1 MIITL
6 SAGAGSGHALTFQSY
21 LGAFDRVHLVTQKFP
36 YSSMIFND
44 EVKNGTN
51 RRAQNVQSIG
61 NLIIFDI
68 DEGMTLSDAI
78 ENVKDY
84 QSLIVTSKS
93 HQIEK
98 KGIVGDRYRV
108 IIPLYAVNADLT
120 LSIPKEEY
128 SAFYTF
134 VAQFL
139 GFNSFDK
146 ATKDIA
152 RFYYPNPLQEVFY
165 SGNNEVLE
173 FEMIYNEFLNHKKL
187 SEAYKPTYTART
199 DQGNRDYLYKNEL
212 PLNQVFEG
220 RNSNHYITWND
231 ATVKPLPV
239 KCVFPENH
247 KHGDRN
253 ASAFIVRDEENR
265 APRFYCSG
273 CGASFWM
280 GVF

>member
-6 SAGAGSGHALTFQSY
+6 SVGSGSGHALKFKY
-21 LGAFDRVHLVTQKFP
+21 AIGAFDRVHLVTEKFP
-36 YSSMIFND
+36 YSSMIFNN

-51 RRAQNVQSIG
+51 RRGDNVQSIG

-68 DEGMTLSDAI
+68 DEGMTLEDAI
-78 ENVKDY
+78 ANAKDY

-108 IIPLYAVNADLT
+108 IIPLYAVNEDLT
-120 LSIPKEEY
+120 LTIPKEDY

-134 VAQFL
+134 AANYL

-165 SGNNEVLE
+165 SGNNEILE
-173 FEMIYNEFLNHKKL
+173 FEMLYNEFLDHKKL
-187 SEAYKPTYTART
+187 SEAYKPTYTPRT
-199 DQGNRDYLYKNEL
+199 YPSGTNRLFKNEL
-212 PLNQVFEG
+212 PLNQLFDSRMGAVL
-220 RNSNHYITWND
+220 SWSD
-231 ATVKPLPV
+231 ATSKAQPV
-239 KCVFPENH
+239 KCVFSENH
-247 KHGDRN
+247 KHGDKN
-253 ASAFIVRDEENR
+253 ASAFIIIDDKNQK
-265 APRFYCSG
+265 PRFSCSG
-273 CGASFWM
+273 CGASYWM
-280 GVF
+280 GNV

>member
-1 MIITL
+1 MIVTL
-6 SAGAGSGHALTFQSY
+6 SQATGSGHALQFKSVI
-21 LGAFDRVHLVTQKFP
+21 GAFDRVHLITKNVP

-68 DEGMTLSDAI
+68 DEGMTLHDAI
-78 ENVKDY
+78 ANVKDY

-93 HQIEK
+93 HGIEK
-98 KGIVGDRYRV
+98 HGIVGDRYRV
-108 IIPLYAVNADLT
+108 IIPLYAINTDLM
-120 LSIPKEEY
+120 LSIPKEDY

-152 RFYYPNPLQEVFY
+152 RFYYPNSLQEVFY
-165 SGNNEVLE
+165 CGHNEVLE
-173 FEMIYNEFLNHKKL
+173 FETLYNEFKEWKTLQ
-187 SEAYKPTYTART
+187 EAYKPTYKARA
-199 DQGNRDYLYKNEL
+199 DQWNRDYLLKNEL
-212 PLNQVFEG
+212 PINQLFEM
-220 RNSNHYITWND
+220 RNGTAISWND
-231 ATVKPLPV
+231 ASSKAEPV

-247 KHGDRN
+247 LHGDKN
-253 ASAFIVRDEENR
+253 ASAFIILDAGNQK
-265 APRFYCSG
+265 PRFSCSG

-280 GVF
+280 GAV

>member
-1 MIITL
+1 MIVTL
-6 SAGAGSGHALTFQSY
+6 STAKGSGHALLFNMQ
-21 LGAFDRVHLVTQKFP
+21 LGAFDRIHLVTKHSP
-36 YSSMIFND
+36 YSSMIFNN

-51 RRAQNVQSIG
+51 RRSQNVKEIG

-68 DEGMTLSDAI
+68 DEGMTLHDAI
-78 ENVKDY
+78 ANAKDY

-108 IIPLYAVNADLT
+108 IIPIYS
-120 LSIPKEEY
+120 LSLLSLELPKEDY

-165 SGNNEVLE
+165 SETNQALE
-173 FEMIYNEFLNHKKL
+173 FEILYNEFLDHKKL
-187 SEAYKPTYTART
+187 SEAYKPTYTPRT
-199 DQGNRDYLYKNEL
+199 DQGHRNHLLKNEL
-212 PLNQVFEG
+212 PLNQIFETRNG
-220 RNSNHYITWND
+220 RVISWND
-231 ATVKPLPV
+231 ASSKAEPV

-247 KHGDRN
+247 LHGDKN
-253 ASAFIVRDEENR
+253 ASAFIILDSGKQK
-265 APRFYCSG
+265 PRFSCSG

-280 GVF
+280 GAV